1 LKSERGKG
9 RGKEGSR
16 WKGKEYMAE
25 RLFISCCEMHRINQL
40 DQKQEKKPII
50 FSSYSNIGTLVLE
63 LVENISDTSLVF
75 S

>member
-1 LKSERGKG
+1 
-9 RGKEGSR
+9 
-16 WKGKEYMAE
+16 MAE